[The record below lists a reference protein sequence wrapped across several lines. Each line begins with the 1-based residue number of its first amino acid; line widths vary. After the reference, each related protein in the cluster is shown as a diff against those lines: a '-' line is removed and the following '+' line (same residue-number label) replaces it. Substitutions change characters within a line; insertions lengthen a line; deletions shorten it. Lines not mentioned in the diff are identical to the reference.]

1 MRTKQMAWLAYTACG
16 LMVVCGVTAVG
27 VAQSAA
33 PVGIFEG
40 HGDVGTILH
49 PGSVDYA
56 AAAKTYTISGSGDN
70 IWATED
76 DFHYVWKKVSGDFSL
91 TAEVTFIG
99 TGGNEHRKGVL
110 MMRQSL
116 DQDSAY
122 ADIAVHGVG
131 LTSIQARAEKGAATH
146 EVQANQTS
154 PKRARIVKRGQYF
167 YMWLSDGGEFQF
179 TGGAMKIALA
189 DPFYIGIGVS
199 AHNKDVVEKVMFSNV
214 DVSPVPPAGN
224 QKPDLYSAIETIT
237 VSSTDRHVTMVAPG
251 RLEAP
256 TWTKDGKTLIFD
268 SNGRIER
275 VAEPGG
281 KPEMVDTGAA
291 VHASGAHAISPD
303 GSQLAFSDVLK
314 GKSSIYVAPVAGGA
328 PRLIAQA
335 NGSVRGWSPDG
346 QTLVFTA
353 AGKQKGQTDIFTVP
367 AAGGKVTPLTT
378 TGTEDSPE
386 YTPDG
391 KSIYFQS
398 GRGGS
403 VQIWRMKP
411 DGSEQEQVTADD
423 SNNAY
428 PHISPNGRQLVF
440 VSYDKSVKGVPE
452 NQPITLKVM
461 ILAAAPGRGAR
472 GAAAPAQPAPAPPG
486 PPDIAQLRRSVT
498 VLTNMVGGQGTM
510 DAPCWS
516 PNSLRL
522 AFVTYHLLP
531 YATAA
536 KPTAKK

>member
-1 MRTKQMAWLAYTACG
+1 MKRLPSKEIERMRIGSIALPALFAAG
-16 LMVVCGVTAVG
+16 LLFVCGAPDPVL
-27 VAQSAA
+27 AQTPSG

-49 PGSVDYA
+49 PGSVDYD

-91 TAEVTFIG
+91 TADVTFIG

-116 DQDSAY
+116 DQDSPY

-167 YMWLSDGGEFQF
+167 YMWLSGGGDFQF

-224 QKPDLYSAIETIT
+224 QKPDLYSVIETIT
-237 VSSTDRHVTMVAPG
+237 VTSTDRHVTMMAPG

-256 TWTKDGKTLIFD
+256 TWTKDGKTLIFA
-268 SNGRIER
+268 SSGRIER

-303 GSQLAFSDVLK
+303 GAQLAFTDVVK
-314 GKSSIYVAPVAGGA
+314 GKSSIYVAPVAGGT
-328 PRLIAQA
+328 PRLVAQA

-353 AGKQKGQTDIFTVP
+353 AGKQKGQTGIFTVP
-367 AAGGKVTPLTT
+367 ASGGKVTPLTT
-378 TGTEDSPE
+378 TGMEDSPE
-386 YTPDG
+386 YAPDG
-391 KSIYFQS
+391 KYIYFLS

-411 DGSEQEQVTADD
+411 DGSEQEQMTADD

-440 VSYDKSVKGVPE
+440 VSYGKSLKGVPE

-461 ILAAAPGRGAR
+461 TLAVAPGRGAR
-472 GAAAPAQPAPAPPG
+472 GAAPSAPVG

-498 VLTNMVGGQGTM
+498 VLTSMIGGQGTM

-531 YATAA
+531 
-536 KPTAKK
+536 K